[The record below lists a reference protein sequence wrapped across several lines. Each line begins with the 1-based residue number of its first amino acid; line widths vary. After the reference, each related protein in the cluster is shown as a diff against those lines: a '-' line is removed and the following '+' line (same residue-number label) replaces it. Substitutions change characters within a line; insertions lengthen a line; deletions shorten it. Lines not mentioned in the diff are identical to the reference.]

1 MKQTNIPDKRIIL
14 RKLKNLLQKH
24 FHDAIKDVI
33 LFGSQAAGAARE
45 DSDYDVLIV
54 LNKDNY
60 DWKYRNHICHVIYD
74 MELEYD
80 IFIDMHIISRYEL
93 FYTLR
98 GAQPIFV
105 NAVNKGIYA

>member
-54 LNKDNY
+54 LNCDY
-60 DWKYRNHICHVIYD
+60 DWKLRDKITDIVYD

-80 IFIDMHIISRYEL
+80 LLFDKYLISTDEL
-93 FYTLR
+93 QHSLR
-98 GAQPIFV
+98 GAQPIFI
-105 NAVNKGIYA
+105 NAIHNGVYA

>member
-1 MKQTNIPDKRIIL
+1 MPDKLTIL
-14 RKLKNLLQKH
+14 QELKHLLQEH
-24 FHDAIKDVI
+24 FHDDINDVI
-33 LFGSQAAGAARE
+33 LFGSQAKGTALE

-54 LNKDNY
+54 LNRDY

-80 IFIDMHIISRYEL
+80 IFIDMHIISRHEL